1 MGFLLFI
8 LILSFTLALS
18 LVLASSPLFLGLW
31 VLILALR
38 VSLLLGLT
46 TISWLGLFIFL
57 IYVGALLVIFA
68 YFVALAPNQ
77 IIEAKIIF
85 ILSVATY
92 FSLIF
97 ILYPNFIVLASDFS
111 YLSQSPIIALFSLS
125 NILIFLFLALVLFFA
140 LVAVVKIRT
149 IVSGP
154 LRPFS

>member
-8 LILSFTLALS
+8 FILSFTLALS

>member
-1 MGFLLFI
+1 MGFLLSIF
-8 LILSFTLALS
+8 ILSFTLSLS

-46 TISWLGLFIFL
+46 TASWLSLFIFL
-57 IYVGALLVIFA
+57 IYVGGLLVIFA

-77 IIEAKIIF
+77 IIEAKIIL
-85 ILSVATY
+85 ILRVATY

-111 YLSQSPIIALFSLS
+111 FTRQLPIIALFSFS